1 MNIFVAYFVGD
12 KLMKMNSIV
21 SAGACAGGHNSTP
34 GLNAVLDKSESQVA
48 AVPFPVAYA
57 VTTVLALIGGYI
69 AQLLS

>member
-1 MNIFVAYFVGD
+1 MNGVAFFNVPAGD
-12 KLMKMNSIV
+12 QRRIAA
-21 SAGACAGGHNSTP
+21 SAPADATTP